1 MELSVERD
9 QPVSN
14 SYSKNDTNSFE
25 GPKQDIV
32 EKLRERILELEL
44 ELQKQKTAA
53 EKGEKLLKVMWGDD
67 FNDYSLH

>member
-9 QPVSN
+9 QPVSD
-14 SYSKNDTNSFE
+14 SYLKNNTDIFE
-25 GPKQDIV
+25 GSKQDIV

-53 EKGEKLLKVMWGDD
+53 EKGDKLLKVMWGDD
-67 FNDYSLH
+67 FNDDSLH